1 MSRKK
6 NTEQDQEQINNLM
19 TEQPAAAALGP
30 DPEQMP
36 DEAPQPEQPDEAAIE
51 QFLPQITAEEFENK
65 RDDLEETYKG
75 NPEVGENTLNAMIA
89 DLLGFSQSGQKWK
102 PFMRYAMR
110 RDDGS
115 ENAITLYSCPAG
127 LFAASADLTSD
138 RVNDDYEREKIDVA
152 GMDFMR
158 PATDCIRHIA
168 VFDTEAEV
176 LKDIFTAACEEIQKH
191 IGFGSETMDWLSD
204 VFLGVVKP
212 EPIEEEEE
220 LPENEQEAAEDNEEE
235 AAPSRYK
242 SGEQTALDPEIFP
255 PEQSLLTLEKSTIL
269 EKLNMVK
276 AKLKFEEEDLK
287 EIKAEQKNAFTMEI
301 NSKKQNVEML
311 ERLDNY
317 YEILKAVADAKA
329 HSALSDCTIVAYT
342 TPCSKGKWVH
352 IGTGQNVLEAK
363 VRYGHSSVFEVASFE
378 KGKAAVEKIGDYPI
392 APDPENAAQD
402 DQEGGE
408 LAEAEKVSDESE
420 ERLWKCPIDVSGCC
434 MCGKD
439 VAEVRDMLMCD
450 TCHENETCDGPQ
462 EYIEPEEAPQD
473 GEAPASETEAGA
485 EPDPGTDESEEGAA

>member
-1 MSRKK
+1 MPRKK

-158 PATDCIRHIA
+158 PATDCILHIA
-168 VFDTEAEV
+168 VFDTEAEA

-191 IGFGSETMDWLSD
+191 IGFGSETMDWLSN

-220 LPENEQEAAEDNEEE
+220 LPENEQEAAEDSEEE
-235 AAPSRYK
+235 STPSRYER
-242 SGEQTALDPEIFP
+242 GEQTELAPDVFP
-255 PEQSLLTLEKSTIL
+255 SLKTMLTLGQARTKELID
-269 EKLNMVK
+269 MVN
-276 AKLKFEEEDLK
+276 AKLMSEEKTLK
-287 EIKAEQKNAFTMEI
+287 EIKKKAQSPVKEQI
-301 NSKKQNVEML
+301 DRKKQVIEMFKRVSCYL
-311 ERLDNY
+311 DVVNAIEDARLKSKMEDLTYHVYAIPADNGAWVKVGSGQDRLDDVFTFSEAY
-317 YEILKAVADAKA
+317 VFDIADF
-329 HSALSDCTIVAYT
+329 SGGELV
-342 TPCSKGKWVH
+342 G
-352 IGTGQNVLEAK
+352 GE
-363 VRYGHSSVFEVASFE
+363 
-378 KGKAAVEKIGDYPI
+378 IGDYPI
-392 APDPENAAQD
+392 APDLENAAQD
-402 DQEGGE
+402 GQEGGE
-408 LAEAEKVSDESE
+408 LAETENVSDESE

-462 EYIEPEEAPQD
+462 EYIEPAEAQQD
-473 GEAPASETEAGA
+473 GESPASETEAGA